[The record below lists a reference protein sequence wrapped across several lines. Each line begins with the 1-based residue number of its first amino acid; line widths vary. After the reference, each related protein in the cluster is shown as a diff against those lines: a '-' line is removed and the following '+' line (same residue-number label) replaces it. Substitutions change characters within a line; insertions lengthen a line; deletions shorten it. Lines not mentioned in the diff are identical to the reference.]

1 MEAKQ
6 ILDYCLS
13 SLNGT
18 VLVESWGEKG
28 IFYNPGLVLKR
39 GVYVLTVKEKDGDND
54 KASNLDRT
62 GIYRVNLGLRKS
74 TFQKMYGKI
83 PARPTAGG
91 VVDMDCDFT
100 ALDII
105 IPHPVYAWMGWVSV
119 LNPSKQTF
127 ERLKPLI
134 QEAYEFSVEKF
145 QKENRQKLAV
155 ILHGMTAF
163 SCPVYAVKGGLCPAA
178 FSASSTFIILSV
190 AVAVV
195 SCLK

>member
-6 ILDYCLS
+6 ILDCCLS

-145 QKENRQKLAV
+145 QKRK
-155 ILHGMTAF
+155 
-163 SCPVYAVKGGLCPAA
+163 
-178 FSASSTFIILSV
+178 
-190 AVAVV
+190 
-195 SCLK
+195 

>member
-83 PARPTAGG
+83 PARPAAGG

-105 IPHPVYAWMGWVSV
+105 IPHPVYAWMGWASV

-145 QKENRQKLAV
+145 QKRK
-155 ILHGMTAF
+155 
-163 SCPVYAVKGGLCPAA
+163 
-178 FSASSTFIILSV
+178 
-190 AVAVV
+190 
-195 SCLK
+195 